1 MPPFRKIQSK
11 ENKKLNA
18 VFGSIAFGLL
28 VAAAYLTLSHH
39 NVAVK
44 INLWQAKVMGDNK
57 YFPVLTIFLLALP
70 PLLLLLL
77 VKVLVLKFQKN
88 KISL

>member
-1 MPPFRKIQSK
+1 MYTFRKIQSK

-28 VAAAYLTLSHH
+28 IAAVYLTLSGH
-39 NVAVK
+39 NMAVK
-44 INLWQAKVMGDNK
+44 INLWQGKVMGDDK
-57 YFPVLTIFLLALP
+57 YFPVLTIFFLALP

-77 VKVLVLKFQKN
+77 VKVVVLKLQK
-88 KISL
+88 K